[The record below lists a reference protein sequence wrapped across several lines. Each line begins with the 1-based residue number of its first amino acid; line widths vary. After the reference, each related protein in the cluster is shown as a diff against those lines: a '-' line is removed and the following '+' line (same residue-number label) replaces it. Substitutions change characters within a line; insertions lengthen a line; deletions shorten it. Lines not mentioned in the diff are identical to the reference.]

1 MLLLFRGCRSVTVGR
16 NIVPLIHHALA
27 LVFSTTKLLAY
38 RIYIYTITFCQ
49 NFLTQLKSGI
59 FTIKI
64 GVIFLYKNLFFFAR
78 LNRFLYFW
86 VFKCQIQPVGSLITR
101 YLYAGF
107 YCISILPTW
116 WLPCLNIDIRVFVLE
131 IIGNRFWLVLY

>member
-1 MLLLFRGCRSVTVGR
+1 MLLLFRGCRSVNVGR

-49 NFLTQLKSGI
+49 NFLTQLKSGLL
-59 FTIKI
+59 TIKI

-86 VFKCQIQPVGSLITR
+86 VFKHQIQPVGSLITR

-107 YCISILPTW
+107 YCISILPPW